1 MPDDAG
7 RGRAAMPVR
16 AGAFERGPRS
26 TRAKAA
32 PGLARIGAVGLQR
45 VRDWGLAFDTAG
57 PDGLLERR
65 SPGPRFTRDD
75 ARRHALAAVIEEGPN
90 LQPHGVVRWRR
101 KDSAAWLFERFGISL
116 DEKSVGRAVK
126 QMADAKLSA
135 RPRHHQQ
142 DLAALTPYLAALT
155 PYLATLTAFQE
166 PPRPSE
172 SDPRRSADRHAARTP
187 VAERGPPRPEEPDP
201 AALGTPGQPACRPEG
216 SAHGFRRHLRGDL
229 PGERRGRRPRPA
241 LLRQAGHERA
251 SGRDPSIPALTLS
264 RSLREPAGTSPPTSW
279 RPTPSP
285 CRRCRLMPPNSTRS
299 RRSGRSCART
309 GSATGSSPPA
319 RTSPITAARLGT
331 S

>member
-116 DEKSVGRAVK
+116 DEKSVGR
-126 QMADAKLSA
+126 
-135 RPRHHQQ
+135 
-142 DLAALTPYLAALT
+142 
-155 PYLATLTAFQE
+155 
-166 PPRPSE
+166 
-172 SDPRRSADRHAARTP
+172 TP

-201 AALGTPGQPACRPEG
+201 AALGTPGQPACRPKE
-216 SAHGFRRHLRGDL
+216 SAYGFRRHLRGGL
-229 PGERRGRRPRPA
+229 PGERRGRRPRPVP
-241 LLRQAGHERA
+241 LRQAGHDRA

-264 RSLREPAGTSPPTSW
+264 RSSREPAGTSPPTSW